1 MEEEYLAFNEECWS
15 RLTDNVVK
23 GNYVLVLGNE
33 AILDKE
39 RTGGISDSKEY
50 FEKIRRERRLEDD
63 SFSDLTKYDQI
74 LNIVKKHSF
83 NIKDV
88 SPDLIKILRTK
99 CFRIVLT
106 VNYDHYI
113 ETVMR
118 EIWGDELRVLD
129 IFGDKDSGFDISD
142 VVSSDEFYD
151 VKPTLYY
158 VFGKA
163 DPEVVTKP
171 FSVTDNDSIEVIAR
185 WMNSRLHPTR
195 LMNYLK
201 NRELL
206 AIGCKFSDWHFRFF
220 WYCLRG
226 DVSRLKHGQ
235 VAMSLNY
242 KDISS
247 SSEDKKLL
255 PDASLAKYLMNQKV
269 YTFPDAVEFQRI
281 LSSKL
286 EVVKDTIDGLRNY
299 GGVFVSYASEDS
311 AMAALLFGKLK
322 EQGFNVWIDSTKLF
336 GGNSYDDRIAAAISQ
351 CKVFLPVLSPQV
363 MSDIQSGNLERYYM
377 KEWELA
383 SLNLKDG
390 SMCMIPV
397 ALDGYD
403 ARSDHHLFFEK
414 KTARKTVFELSA
426 NPISELYDLVKQS
439 LQND

>member
-1 MEEEYLAFNEECWS
+1 MADYLAFNEECWS

-39 RTGGISDSKEY
+39 RTGGISDSREY
-50 FEKIRRERRLEDD
+50 FEKIRRKRRLDDD

-83 NIKDV
+83 DIKDV
-88 SPDLIKILRTK
+88 SPELKKILRTK

-201 NRELL
+201 RN
-206 AIGCKFSDWHFRFF
+206 
-220 WYCLRG
+220 
-226 DVSRLKHGQ
+226 
-235 VAMSLNY
+235 
-242 KDISS
+242 
-247 SSEDKKLL
+247 KL
-255 PDASLAKYLMNQKV
+255 
-269 YTFPDAVEFQRI
+269 
-281 LSSKL
+281 SKC
-286 EVVKDTIDGLRNY
+286 VT
-299 GGVFVSYASEDS
+299 S
-311 AMAALLFGKLK
+311 
-322 EQGFNVWIDSTKLF
+322 
-336 GGNSYDDRIAAAISQ
+336 
-351 CKVFLPVLSPQV
+351 
-363 MSDIQSGNLERYYM
+363 
-377 KEWELA
+377 
-383 SLNLKDG
+383 
-390 SMCMIPV
+390 
-397 ALDGYD
+397 
-403 ARSDHHLFFEK
+403 
-414 KTARKTVFELSA
+414 
-426 NPISELYDLVKQS
+426 
-439 LQND
+439 